1 MYHNA
6 DRPQLIEFI
15 RTSVRQDTDRAKKAG
30 KFGQVPEGG
39 KSLFSIHTANQWM
52 DMDKNSSEP
61 SMLFG
66 ELWYQ
71 GELCILFADTN
82 VGKSALA
89 VQIGCS
95 LAARTQIAPF
105 GFNAPQCNVAY
116 VDFELSARQFRDRYS
131 QNDVRYIFPKGFY
144 RAEIRHQAVLPP
156 EFKTFNEYM
165 NAAIGHIVDQTAAEV
180 LIIDNITSL
189 RSGTDRASEALS
201 LMQYLKALKTRHNIS
216 ILVLAHTP
224 KRNPAKPITRNDLQ
238 GSKMLINFADSAFA
252 VGESFLRADL
262 RYLKQIKQRQYRQV
276 YGADNVVL
284 FRLAKPL
291 NFLKF
296 EFEGFAAERNHLY
309 FSPRPEKIKTESLA
323 LELAKTGLSQR
334 KIAAQ
339 LNVSVGTVNRIL
351 KMGVNDV
358 LPC

>member
-1 MYHNA
+1 MIHDYPGS

-15 RTSVRQDTDRAKKAG
+15 RTEVRERTDRTIKAG

-39 KSLFSIHTANQWM
+39 KNLFAIHTANQWM
-52 DMDKNSSEP
+52 DMDKNSAEP
-61 SMLFG
+61 LMLFG
-66 ELWYQ
+66 EFWYQ

-82 VGKSALA
+82 LGKSALA

-95 LAARTQIAPF
+95 LAARSPISPF
-105 GFNAPQCNVAY
+105 CVQPMPCNVAY
-116 VDFELSARQFRDRYS
+116 VDFELSARQFRDRYTA
-131 QNDVRYIFPKGFY
+131 NDVRHIFPKGFY
-144 RAEIRHQAVLPP
+144 RAEIKPHPLPSP
-156 EFKTFNEYM
+156 DFKTFNEHM
-165 NAAIGHIVDQTAAEV
+165 NAAIAHVVSHTGAQV

-189 RSGTDRASEALS
+189 RSGTDHASEALS
-201 LMQYLKALKTRHNIS
+201 LMQHLKELKTECGLS
-216 ILVLAHTP
+216 ILVVAHTP
-224 KRNPAKPITRNDLQ
+224 KRNAAKPITRNDLQ

-252 VGESFLRADL
+252 VGESFLHPDL

-276 YGADNVVL
+276 YGADNVCL
-284 FRLAKPL
+284 FRLVKPL

-296 EFEGFAAERNHLY
+296 EFEGFAAERSHLY
-309 FSPRPEKIKTESLA
+309 YTPRPEKINTEALA

-351 KMGVNDV
+351 KKGGE
-358 LPC
+358 